1 MIKIEVPISVGEL
14 FDKLTILFI
23 KKEKI
28 NDLDKLKNISIEY
41 DYLNNIANM
50 LDKKYNETIEYIEL
64 YNINLLLWDVE
75 ESKRNC
81 ERIKIFEVEFIE
93 LSRQVHIQ
101 NDNRAFIKKKIN
113 TLYNSEIIEEKS
125 YEKY

>member
-41 DYLNNIANM
+41 DYLNNIAIM
-50 LDKKYNETIEYIEL
+50 LDEKYNETIEYIEL

-81 ERIKIFEVEFIE
+81 ERIKIFEEEFIE